1 MSETE
6 ICLLWW
12 NLTFSNCLQKSSWL
26 FWKGQNQVIKITVDI
41 SQLTYGKYRN
51 DISFIITLAEWRLRE
66 KRTQSRFRCSRRK
79 TFRRLLVDVW
89 SSGRAS
95 LSNCR
100 ESSSHRVL
108 KFWFKKT
115 KIYWE
120 NQRKL
125 FNDCFSLFARLLQS
139 QKWVQWHLIKPHYSL
154 SGPNP

>member
-1 MSETE
+1 MLEQRLMSETE

-51 DISFIITLAEWRLRE
+51 DINFNITLAESRLRE
-66 KRTQSRFRCSRRK
+66 KRMQSRFRCSRRK
-79 TFRRLLVDVW
+79 TFRRLLVGVW

-108 KFWFKKT
+108 KFWFKKLRYIG
-115 KIYWE
+115 KIKG
-120 NQRKL
+120 N
-125 FNDCFSLFARLLQS
+125 FSMIVFPFLLDFS
-139 QKWVQWHLIKPHYSL
+139 KVKNESN
-154 SGPNP
+154 GT